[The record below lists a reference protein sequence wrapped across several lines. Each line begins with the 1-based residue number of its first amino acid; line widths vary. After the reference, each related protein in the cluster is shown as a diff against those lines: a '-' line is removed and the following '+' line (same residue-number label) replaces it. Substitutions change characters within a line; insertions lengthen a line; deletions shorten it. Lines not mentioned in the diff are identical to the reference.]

1 MSTIQEIIK
10 QCGKDSHR
18 WFPKTADDLGF
29 MTLAMVGEAG
39 EVANVV
45 KKILRGSL
53 SLKDAKTKN
62 ELTMEIADVFIYLMD
77 LCDMLGIDIEKAYSI
92 KRIENE
98 QRFGAA
104 AQNGRRS

>member
-1 MSTIQEIIK
+1 MATIQEIIK

-45 KKILRGSL
+45 KKVLRGSL
-53 SLKDAKTKN
+53 DLKNASAKN
-62 ELTMEIADVFIYLMD
+62 QLTMEIADVFIYLMD
-77 LCDMLGIDIEKAYSI
+77 LCDLLGIDIEKAYNM
-92 KRIENE
+92 KRMENE
-98 QRFGAA
+98 QRFGQSGKRA
-104 AQNGRRS
+104 

>member
-1 MSTIQEIIK
+1 MATIQEIIK

-45 KKILRGSL
+45 KKVLRGSL
-53 SLKDAKTKN
+53 DLKNASAKN
-62 ELTMEIADVFIYLMD
+62 QLTMEIADVFIYLMD
-77 LCDMLGIDIEKAYSI
+77 LCDLLGIDIEKAYNM
-92 KRIENE
+92 KRMENE
-98 QRFGAA
+98 QRFGQSGKKA
-104 AQNGRRS
+104 

>member
-1 MSTIQEIIK
+1 VATIQEIIK

-18 WFPKTADDLGF
+18 WFPKTADDIGF

-53 SLKDAKTKN
+53 FLKDAKTKN
-62 ELTMEIADVFIYLMD
+62 DLAMEITDVFIYLMD
-77 LCDMLGIDIEKAYSI
+77 LCDLLGIDIERAYNM
-92 KRIENE
+92 KRMENE
-98 QRFGAA
+98 QRFGLP